1 MKNVIE
7 KIKNRFYNKEVDIY
21 RAWERELARASTP
34 AHRAEINAIFS
45 RHI

>member
-1 MKNVIE
+1 MRNVIE
-7 KIKNRFYNKEVDIY
+7 RIKNKFSNREVDIY
-21 RAWERELARASTP
+21 KAWDRELARASTP